1 MSISE
6 LQQMLEEVLYKEDYI
21 KAAQIRDEIN
31 SRK

>member
-1 MSISE
+1 
-6 LQQMLEEVLYKEDYI
+6 MLEEVLYKEDYI